1 MRSHHDP
8 GLSRAQSIY
17 LDTSAVGAYYDDR
30 DERRRDLTREFWR
43 RLPDFSPNIS
53 TLVLDE
59 LAAVGSIALRNR
71 LLRLVS
77 AFKVLPVTAEAQ
89 TLARQY
95 VESDIVVETFY
106 ADALHLAV
114 ASAHGMDYLVS
125 WNFRHLVNIRTRKLV
140 ASVNVNNGF
149 RQLEIIAPPELRWTQ

>member
-1 MRSHHDP
+1 MNWPR
-8 GLSRAQSIY
+8 Y
-17 LDTSAVGAYYDDR
+17 VV
-30 DERRRDLTREFWR
+30 
-43 RLPDFSPNIS
+43 LPYVTD
-53 TLVLDE
+53 
-59 LAAVGSIALRNR
+59 
-71 LLRLVS
+71 
-77 AFKVLPVTAEAQ
+77 KVLLVTAEAQ

-95 VESDIVVETFY
+95 VESSIVVETFY

-149 RQLEIIAPPELRWTQ
+149 RQLEIIAPPELRSSQ